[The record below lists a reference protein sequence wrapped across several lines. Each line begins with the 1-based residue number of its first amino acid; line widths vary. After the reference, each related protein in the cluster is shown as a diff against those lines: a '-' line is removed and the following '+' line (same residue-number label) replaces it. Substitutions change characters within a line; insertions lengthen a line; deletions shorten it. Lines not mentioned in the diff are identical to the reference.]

1 MGLTSEKVRVSN
13 PAARRRGIEVD
24 LLLDSGAL
32 YSVVPAPLLRGIG
45 IRPHATEPFEL
56 ADGRRVR
63 RQVGTAFF
71 EIGARQGAS
80 TVIFGRLHDSC
91 LLGVLALESVGLM
104 LDPTRQ
110 RLRPIR
116 PLRL

>member
-1 MGLTSEKVRVSN
+1 MLIPV
-13 PAARRRGIEVD
+13 
-24 LLLDSGAL
+24 GAL
-32 YSVVPAPLLRGIG
+32 FRRPGPLLRGIG

>member
-1 MGLTSEKVRVSN
+1 V
-13 PAARRRGIEVD
+13 ARRD
-24 LLLDSGAL
+24 
-32 YSVVPAPLLRGIG
+32 
-45 IRPHATEPFEL
+45 
-56 ADGRRVR
+56 
-63 RQVGTAFF
+63 

-80 TVIFGRLHDSC
+80 TVTFGRLHDSC
-91 LLGVLALESVGLM
+91 LLGVLALESMGLM